1 MILRRVALGAVL
13 VAALAFGGPD
23 GGTPLLEA
31 VRPEV
36 AVAEAPEPPKVEVQP
51 RALDS
56 EGLDR
61 RLKKYLAGRASG
73 AGIMVVD
80 RVTGLSYGF
89 RRDEEFVTA
98 SAAKL
103 DILMVLLQR
112 RQKAGEKLSAD
123 ERYDAGIM
131 IRESDNKSADRL
143 FLRAGGATSIN
154 AVNRRSFGLK
164 HTTAIDAQCLDLLC
178 WSLTSTTPADQVRL
192 LQRLFTGPLSEANRG
207 FVLDLMREVIE
218 EQRWGVG
225 AGALEGDA
233 VYNKNGWMTHQRDG
247 DRWAVNSVGRIE
259 GHGHDLLVAVMT
271 SHNPSMGYGITTAE
285 RLVTE
290 VADAFR
296 ETTGP

>member
-1 MILRRVALGAVL
+1 MILKRAALGAVL
-13 VAALAFGGPD
+13 AAALAFGGPD
-23 GGTPLLEA
+23 GGARLVEAVKPEAAAGGVPQTPAVA
-31 VRPEV
+31 VRP
-36 AVAEAPEPPKVEVQP
+36 K
-51 RALDS
+51 ALDVK
-56 EGLDR
+56 GLDR
-61 RLKKYLAGRASG
+61 RIGRYLAGRVSG
-73 AGIMVVD
+73 AGIMVLD
-80 RVTGLSYGF
+80 RTTGLSYGF
-89 RRDEEFVTA
+89 RRNEEFVTA
-98 SAAKL
+98 SAVKL

-112 RQKAGEKLSAD
+112 RQKEGGRLSAD

-143 FLRAGGATSIN
+143 FLRAGGATGVN

-164 HTTAIDAQCLDLLC
+164 RTTAIDARCLDLLC

-192 LQRLFTGPLSEANRG
+192 LQRLFTGPLSEANRE
-207 FVLDLMREVIE
+207 FVLDLMREVVK
-218 EQRWGVG
+218 EQKWGVG
-225 AGALEGDA
+225 AAALEGDA

-285 RLVTE
+285 RLVAE

-296 ETTGP
+296 KTSGP